1 MRDRH
6 LLLFLAFLLAVSQA
20 AGCAK
25 RQLTK
30 SQTERLDANAAK
42 IAKVEFYSGG

>member
-1 MRDRH
+1 MRNRH

-30 SQTERLDANAAK
+30 SQADRLDANAAK
-42 IAKVEFYSGG
+42 IAKAEFDSGG

>member
-1 MRDRH
+1 MRNRH
-6 LLLFLAFLLAVSQA
+6 LLLFLAFLLAAALA

-30 SQTERLDANAAK
+30 SETDQLDAIAAK
-42 IAKVEFYSGG
+42 IA